1 MISFKV
7 ADESKIPTIINR
19 LEVITFAESLGG
31 VESLI
36 TYPRTQ
42 THADI
47 PEDVRLSYGL
57 TNDLLRLSIG
67 IEDVDDLRVFKP
79 RINKYES
86 KGDRVEP
93 VVFKL

>member
-1 MISFKV
+1 M
-7 ADESKIPTIINR
+7 EIPDIINS
-19 LEVITFAESLGG
+19 LDIITFAESLGG

-47 PEDVRLSYGL
+47 PEEVRLSYGL

-67 IEDVDDLRVFKP
+67 IEDVEDLIDDLKHAL
-79 RINKYES
+79 EA
-86 KGDRVEP
+86 
-93 VVFKL
+93 